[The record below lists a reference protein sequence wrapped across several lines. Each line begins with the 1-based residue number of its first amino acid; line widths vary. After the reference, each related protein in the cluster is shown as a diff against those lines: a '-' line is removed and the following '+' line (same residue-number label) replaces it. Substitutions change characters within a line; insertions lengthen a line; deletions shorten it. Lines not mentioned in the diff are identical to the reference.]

1 MQKRHPS
8 GSLLKCKYQ
17 VQTKVGRI
25 WFLMQQNHRGATL
38 FRSHYNMKGA
48 GSLFSMDLL

>member
-8 GSLLKCKYQ
+8 GSLLKCKCR

-25 WFLMQQNHRGATL
+25 WFLMQQNHRGA
-38 FRSHYNMKGA
+38 SHYNMKGV
-48 GSLFSMDLL
+48 GSLFRMDFL